1 MRPPPLLA
9 LGAAAIAACAAEHR
23 PAAAAPREFVIA
35 ERGRLIVQVERD
47 GRGEVRRRTLLRASD
62 VPAEWEPAPGAR
74 LRVGA
79 DSFHL
84 AAPSPDGRRVAW
96 QAGATHA
103 LLGVQP
109 ALGAPAGDGAAAP
122 PRVLDFFFDSRA
134 SAVLWSP
141 DGRHLLA
148 RYTGPSGSA
157 EARLYDAHRGR
168 RLAAPWEGACRLA
181 DGCAVTAARWTGAG
195 AVAVTTTAGGARE
208 YRVGAGP

>member
-9 LGAAAIAACAAEHR
+9 LGAAAIAACAAEQR
-23 PAAAAPREFVIA
+23 PTAAAPREFAIA
-35 ERGRLIVQVERD
+35 ERGRVIVQVERD
-47 GRGEVRRRTLLRASD
+47 GRGGVRRRTLLRAGD

-84 AAPSPDGRRVAW
+84 AAPSPNGGAVAW

-109 ALGAPAGDGAAAP
+109 ALDAGDGAAAP

-134 SAVLWSP
+134 RAVLWSP

-148 RYTGPSGSA
+148 LYTGPSGSA
-157 EARLYDAHRGR
+157 EARLYDARLGR

-181 DGCAVTAARWTGAG
+181 DGCAVTAARWAGAG
-195 AVAVTTTAGGARE
+195 AVAVTTSAGGGARE
-208 YRVGAGP
+208 YRVGAGR